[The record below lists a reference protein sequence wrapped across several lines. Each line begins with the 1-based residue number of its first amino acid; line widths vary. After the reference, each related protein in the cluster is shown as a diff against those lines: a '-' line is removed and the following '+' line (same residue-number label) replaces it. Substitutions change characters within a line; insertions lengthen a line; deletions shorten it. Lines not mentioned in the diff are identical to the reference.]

1 MSATPKTD
9 ALFFPYGRNA
19 TAAAEPSLLVC
30 MTQYE
35 LLERELA
42 ALRGE
47 NTTLRDQ
54 LKPCW
59 GQFDKLMAEIA
70 TLRERAD
77 KAERERAVA
86 ITQFAEWTKVLEQ
99 SKQEAVAE
107 ALRMAV
113 EISHKHAASNTC
125 TRLILALI
133 PADSI
138 AKEEEK

>member
-1 MSATPKTD
+1 
-9 ALFFPYGRNA
+9 
-19 TAAAEPSLLVC
+19 

-35 LLERELA
+35 LLEHELA

-59 GQFDKLMAEIA
+59 EQFDRLMTEIA

-77 KAERERAVA
+77 KAERERA
-86 ITQFAEWTKVLEQ
+86 Q

-138 AKEEEK
+138 AKEEGK